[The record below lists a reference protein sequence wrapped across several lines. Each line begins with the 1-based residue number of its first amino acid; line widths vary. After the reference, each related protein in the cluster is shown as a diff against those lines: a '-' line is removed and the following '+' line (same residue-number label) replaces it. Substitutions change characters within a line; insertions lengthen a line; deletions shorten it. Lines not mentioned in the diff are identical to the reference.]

1 MLLLAHKIHGR
12 VGPRRGNARR
22 SGSWKSARGT
32 RIGDRKVGSVRTPP
46 GRVEPTAAG
55 PRPPTRSPLGSP
67 WDWPGDTS
75 DCTGAPVLRTASSAS
90 AQEPRSAI
98 QARRHLHGDDGSLH
112 GAARDPH
119 RALRCRHEAARSTL
133 EALRKEHSPMGERA
147 GLPASPPRFTCVWRC
162 RTHRRQHA
170 EGTSGAP
177 HRAVINARTS
187 ARGSR
192 HCSGGAGWAYDD
204 VRGRAG
210 DVLCSAARIGAA
222 SASCARRRRDG
233 RVARDRPRPGGR
245 TGARD
250 DLVRNGDDMI
260 GTASG
265 VAGAIPARS
274 APATAS
280 RARRAQD
287 RHSRQHHAHSSGVAG
302 VSHSVGR
309 RAGARWLG
317 RTRERSGRRK
327 CCHHTL
333 W

>member
-46 GRVEPTAAG
+46 GRVAPTAAG

-75 DCTGAPVLRTASSAS
+75 DCTGAPVLRTASSGS

-112 GAARDPH
+112 RAARDPH

-177 HRAVINARTS
+177 HRAVINARADVRALMT

-210 DVLCSAARIGAA
+210 DVLCSAAESEQR
-222 SASCARRRRDG
+222 
-233 RVARDRPRPGGR
+233 RPRARGGGE
-245 TGARD
+245 TGASHET
-250 DLVRNGDDMI
+250 VRGPAE
-260 GTASG
+260 G
-265 VAGAIPARS
+265 PARVTTS
-274 APATAS
+274 CVTAT
-280 RARRAQD
+280 
-287 RHSRQHHAHSSGVAG
+287 
-302 VSHSVGR
+302 
-309 RAGARWLG
+309 
-317 RTRERSGRRK
+317 K
-327 CCHHTL
+327 
-333 W
+333 